1 MAHIAADKSKLLARV
16 RRIGGQVSALERA
29 IAEDGS
35 DCVAILQ
42 QAAAVRGALGGLVEA
57 LILQHLEH
65 HVAAAELTDA
75 QRRQGADELISIIGR
90 YK

>member
-1 MAHIAADKSKLLARV
+1 MAHIAANKPKLLARV
-16 RRIGGQVSALERA
+16 RRINGQVSALERA
-29 IAEDGS
+29 IS
-35 DCVAILQ
+35 DDVDCIAILQ

-65 HVAAAELTDA
+65 HVAAPHLDDEE
-75 QRRQGADELISIIGR
+75 RRKGADELISIIGR

>member
-1 MAHIAADKSKLLARV
+1 MAHIAANKPKLLARV
-16 RRIGGQVSALERA
+16 RRINGQVSALERA
-29 IAEDGS
+29 IADDV
-35 DCVAILQ
+35 DCIAILQ

-65 HVAAAELTDA
+65 HVAAPHLDDEE
-75 QRRQGADELISIIGR
+75 RRKGADELISIIGR